1 MAEYKFCWIPAGG
14 ADARRAGQ
22 RRLKLDIEQT
32 WDHEGA
38 GRCYSIWTPLKS
50 ELAGSFNRHLW
61 LHKTE
66 FRLSQIRMVELDEQ
80 ATIDELAEEGLGT
93 VDMST
98 QYT

>member
-38 GRCYSIWTPLKS
+38 GRCYVGGRLH
-50 ELAGSFNRHLW
+50 ELNQVHLDSAEKRARR
-61 LHKTE
+61 LVQQALMVAQDRVQTE
-66 FRLSQIRMVELDEQ
+66 PDQDGR
-80 ATIDELAEEGLGT
+80 A
-93 VDMST
+93 
-98 QYT
+98 